1 LLYFCHNKKYI
12 TNKGEVIAFM
22 DKPRI
27 QVLDNG
33 PLVVRGEVE
42 LVDAEGNVFETK
54 KQFSLCRCGLAQNKP
69 FCDGSHKGK
78 FESQVRAQ
86 AATEQ
91 TK

>member
-1 LLYFCHNKKYI
+1 M
-12 TNKGEVIAFM
+12 E
-22 DKPRI
+22 KPRI
-27 QVLDNG
+27 QVKDNG

-54 KQFSLCRCGLAQNKP
+54 NQFSLCRCGLSQNSP

-86 AATEQ
+86 APTE
-91 TK
+91 TNT